1 MREEI
6 DAGVLRLRDWAGL
19 NCHPIYIYD
28 RVFPVAG
35 RMWEGERESHNA
47 AWLMRAG
54 SARVSAGR
62 QGETA
67 RAGEWLV
74 PPRSWHRSEFAADAE
89 ILSVRF
95 HAQWPDGRPLINPAR
110 GMVLGREESRGLT
123 RLAER
128 LERFTARNFVKADMG
143 LEWKRADAMQYLALN
158 RHFSAWLEELVR
170 LMAEA
175 GCQPTTPMHGDERAL
190 RAAHVLNTLPL
201 TKEWDMEWLARQAG
215 LSVAQLSRL
224 FAGAFETTPKAYHLE
239 RRKRAARQLLE
250 EGVPIKQVAAAVG
263 FPSACYFTAWFRTQ
277 CGLPPGKW
285 TEERRN
291 EERRRGGR
299 RK

>member
-6 DAGVLRLRDWAGL
+6 DAGALRLRDWAGL

-28 RVFPVAG
+28 RAFPVAG

-62 QGETA
+62 QGVTA

-74 PPRSWHRSEFAADAE
+74 PPRSWHRSEFDADAE

-110 GMVLGREESRGLT
+110 GVVLGKEASRGLT

-201 TKEWDMEWLARQAG
+201 TKEWDMEWLARQ
-215 LSVAQLSRL
+215 
-224 FAGAFETTPKAYHLE
+224 
-239 RRKRAARQLLE
+239 LLE